1 MKELLKNK
9 TTLTHI
15 LIIILGSI
23 FTLLA
28 SFHISMWFDETYSV
42 AMANHTFSE
51 IWNIGSYDVHPILY
65 YWMLRIINIIF
76 GTGNS
81 ILAYRLFSNIAVI
94 LLGILGITHIKK
106 DFGEKT
112 GLLFSFFAFFL
123 PVIAVYANEI
133 RMYTWAMMFVILMAI
148 YAYRIINNSNIK
160 NWIIFAIFSLASAY
174 IHYYGL
180 MTAGIINLILC
191 IYLIK
196 QAILNKIFTKDLKCF
211 ILSSII
217 QIALYIPWLVYLMLQ
232 MKQVS
237 ENFWIK
243 IKFPDILIQMF
254 NFQFTGNLQDN
265 IYINNICASIFGLI
279 ILTYVIYLICK
290 VISNKDKRKKLNIAI
305 ISISIYFA
313 VIIASIV
320 VSIVLKKPIT
330 YARYLLV
337 ITGLFI
343 FFISYI
349 IGKFGNKYCNYV
361 ICLFTAVIAIYV
373 NINVITV
380 NYNESN
386 KQPFDYLEANINT
399 EDLIIYRNEGSGFVV
414 SARFPNNKKYF
425 YNKLHWSNVDEA
437 YRAYGPN
444 MEIVYN
450 LDNVQNYKGRIWLIG
465 GSDYALYE
473 EANEKYNLKL
483 IDKKSYSTRYQK
495 YQYTVVLAEKY

>member
-9 TTLTHI
+9 TKLLHI
-15 LIIILGSI
+15 SIIVLGSI

-42 AMANHTFSE
+42 AMASHNFKE
-51 IWNIGSYDVHPILY
+51 IWLIGSYDVHPVLY

-76 GTGNS
+76 GSTNN
-81 ILAYRLFSNIAVI
+81 ILIYRLFSNIAVI

-112 GLLFSFFAFFL
+112 GLIFSFFTFFL

-133 RMYTWAMMFVILMAI
+133 RMYTWAMLFVTLMAI
-148 YAYRIINNSNIK
+148 YAYRIINNRNMK
-160 NWIIFAIFSLASAY
+160 NWIIFAIFSLSSAY

-196 QAILNKIFTKDLKCF
+196 QAISKKMFTKDLKCF
-211 ILSSII
+211 IVSSII
-217 QIALYIPWLVYLMLQ
+217 QIALYVPWLIYLMLQ

-237 ENFWIK
+237 ENFWIAF
-243 IKFPDILIQMF
+243 KFPDTLIQMF

-265 IYINNICASIFGLI
+265 IYINNIFASIFGII
-279 ILTYVIYLICK
+279 ILMYVIYLICK
-290 VISNKDKRKKLNIAI
+290 VISNKENKKDLKLAI
-305 ISISIYFA
+305 FSIGIYIA
-313 VIIASIV
+313 VIVASII
-320 VSIVLKKPIT
+320 VSIFLKKSIT

-343 FFISYI
+343 LFISII
-349 IGKFGNKYCNYV
+349 IGKFGNKYFNYC
-361 ICLFTAVIAIYV
+361 IYIFTIIIALYV
-373 NINVITV
+373 DINVINV
-380 NYNESN
+380 NYDKSN
-386 KQPFDYLEANINT
+386 SQPFRHLEENIN
-399 EDLIIYRNEGSGFVV
+399 ENDLIVYRNEGSGFVV
-414 SARFPNNKKYF
+414 STRFLKNKKYF

-437 YRAYGPN
+437 YKAYGPN

-450 LDNVQNYKGRIWLIG
+450 LDNLQDYTGRIWFVG

-473 EANEKYNLKL
+473 EADEKYNLKL

-495 YQYTVVLAEKY
+495 YQYTIVLVEK